1 MFSRFF
7 NSIQESFTGSS
18 IPTDPN
24 TVGTKKIQ
32 TYYGETLPNAI
43 YGQDSSIPLANMTL
57 TPNNA
62 LTSTSPILK
71 NSWAAVG
78 GGYSDMLS
86 SRQASC
92 QGTGGD
98 TFEHLTSLA
107 ANFDPKSKLRCGW
120 VYNTAN
126 PSSGAG
132 AYGSSDGPYDTSA
145 VGTWMWDLNAAKQKY
160 HTYLC
165 DQVLNCQDLDSSM
178 YKGRC
183 GWCTTSGKAIPIVN
197 GVVAYPYGRT
207 TGCSATSLKTSSGSC
222 PPPPAP
228 PPPGVAGIP
237 ASQMSQADICN
248 PLANGNISRTCLTSK
263 LKQVGCTDGGTIYQA
278 LQSGSDNNY
287 LDVLNNSD
295 AFNKYQSLAT
305 IPLDTNSLKTGNLT
319 VAQALSEFNRVN
331 DQASSNLKTGLNY
344 AARDLCYSSGI
355 LDTFDFCTEITDST
369 YSPFTLECLQKQ
381 FLRAGGQQTGTM
393 YPSLDN
399 LGTWNSNNTWADV
412 KSLIN
417 QLASATQSKD
427 RLTQQNAMLQ
437 FYGIP
442 LQDKSQPILSPIP
455 GVEIFWFTHKYE
467 DIPSANN
474 IFLGRRIRPT
484 IPFVNQS
491 NDLRGAN
498 NLTNVGMVYFTNLV
512 VSTNETATF
521 SVTSDDGFALQLN
534 SPLGPGYTNGLRNNT
549 ANSLVGLDY
558 FPPTQ
563 FTTNTP
569 WTLTAAGP
577 NMLSGFFFQGYG
589 GLYYQI
595 QIQKSGQSMQVI
607 PPSMLNL
614 TQEAYAP
621 MFSFQVY
628 KNPQD
633 IGADFNFA
641 DKRMGSFKIKWRSQT
656 GTPVWAFNR
665 ESGRTHPFDLPIV
678 RFNTGSSIQTIGS
691 FKMYSFMTISILVT
705 FNALPANAVTM
716 QEYFYMTGAL
726 GRIGIRVIG
735 TGTFGEA
742 TIQLYAEGGG
752 NQPQTV
758 NVTTV
763 TQGTAYLLVLNVL
776 RNNISN
782 IYSVNGLSLGVQKL
796 SVLQNG
802 AGSMITSPSISFSN
816 PTAFSSPDT
825 MESRVMGIGGGD
837 MDVSWIR
844 MYDYNLDT
852 RSIAREVKNN
862 WQYLQY

>member
-1 MFSRFF
+1 MFNRFF

-18 IPTDPN
+18 TPIDPYSQDA
-24 TVGTKKIQ
+24 KKIQ

-43 YGQDSSIPLANMTL
+43 YGQDSTIPLANMTL

-62 LTSTSPILK
+62 FTSTSPILN
-71 NSWAAVG
+71 NSWVAAG
-78 GGYSDMLS
+78 RGLSTDLLS
-86 SRQASC
+86 SRQAAC

-107 ANFDPKSKLRCGW
+107 ANFDSKSNLRCGW
-120 VYNTAN
+120 VYNNAN
-126 PSSGAG
+126 PTSGAG

-165 DQVLNCQDLDSSM
+165 DQVLNCQDLDSPI
-178 YKGRC
+178 YKDRC
-183 GWCTTSGKAIPIVN
+183 GWCTTSGKAVPIVN
-197 GVVAYPYGRT
+197 GAVAYPYGNMS
-207 TGCSATSLKTSSGSC
+207 GCSAASLKTTSGSC
-222 PPPPAP
+222 LPATP
-228 PPPGVAGIP
+228 ALPGVP
-237 ASQMSQADICN
+237 ASQVSQAGICT
-248 PLANGNISRTCLTSK
+248 PLANGHLSRACLTSK
-263 LKQVGCTDGGTIYQA
+263 LRQVGCSDNGTIYQA
-278 LQSGSDNNY
+278 LQNGSDNNY

-295 AFNKYQSLAT
+295 AFKTYQTRAT
-305 IPLDTNSLKTGNLT
+305 IGLDTTALNTGNLT
-319 VAQALSEFNRVN
+319 VSQALTEFNRVN
-331 DQASSNLKTGLNY
+331 DQASSSLQTGLNY
-344 AARDLCYSSGI
+344 AARDLCYKAGT

-369 YSPFTLECLQKQ
+369 YGPFTLDCLQKQ
-381 FLRAGGQQTGTM
+381 FLRSGGQRTGTM
-393 YPSLDN
+393 YPSSNN
-399 LGTWNSNNTWADV
+399 LGTWNSNNTWANV
-412 KSLIN
+412 KSVIS
-417 QLASATQSKD
+417 QLASATQSTD
-427 RLTQQNAMLQ
+427 RLTQQNAMKR

-442 LQDKSQPILSPIP
+442 IEDKSQPLLSPIP

-467 DIPSANN
+467 DIPTANN

-491 NDLRGAN
+491 NDLKGVN
-498 NLTNVGMVYFTNLV
+498 NLTNVAMLYFTNLS
-512 VSTNETATF
+512 VSTDQTATF
-521 SVTSDDGFALQLN
+521 SVTSDDGNALQLN

-549 ANSLVGLDY
+549 ANSLVALDY

-595 QIQKSGQSMQVI
+595 QMQKSGQSMQVI

-614 TQEAYAP
+614 TQEPYAP

-628 KNPQD
+628 QNPQD
-633 IGADFNFA
+633 LGSNFNFT
-641 DKRMGSFKIKWRSQT
+641 DKRMGSFKIKWASQS
-656 GTPVWAFNR
+656 GTPVWAFNS

-678 RFNTGSSIQTIGS
+678 RFNTGSSIQTVGS
-691 FKMYSFMTISILVT
+691 FKMYSFMAVSILLT

-726 GRIGIRVIG
+726 GRIGIRVTG
-735 TGTFGEA
+735 TGTYGEA
-742 TIQLYAEGGG
+742 TLQLYAEGGG

-758 NVTTV
+758 NVSTV

-776 RNNISN
+776 RNNISD
-782 IYSVNGLSLGVQKL
+782 IYSVNGLSLGAQKL
-796 SVLQNG
+796 SVLQNDT
-802 AGSMITSPSISFSN
+802 GSMITSPSISFSN
-816 PTAFSSPDT
+816 PSAFSSPDT

-837 MDVSWIR
+837 IDISWIR

-852 RSIAREVKNN
+852 ISIGREILNN